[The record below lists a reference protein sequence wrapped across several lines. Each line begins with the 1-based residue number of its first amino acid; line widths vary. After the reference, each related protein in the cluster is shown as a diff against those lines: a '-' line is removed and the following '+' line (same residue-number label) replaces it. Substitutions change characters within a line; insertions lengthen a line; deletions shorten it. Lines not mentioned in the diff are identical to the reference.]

1 MVRTFKPRHARRVS
15 IAMTGLLWI
24 LLAAILGGCGGPP
37 NMTGLWQG
45 SMQIP
50 DVGDAQLTLDLQQG
64 DEGSIT
70 GTMRFLEEGES
81 PDEVTSV
88 PLSHGGVNDE
98 GSFQVVGEGGSDL
111 DSVTVNVTGEVS
123 GDSMDARFDM
133 GGPTLSYDAERIT
146 EEEYR
151 ARLEERRQAYEAEQE
166 EQRQAMEEQNLEAAH
181 YEEAAKAAG
190 DRAQGIEARLQVI
203 DGAYGDGPSEQ
214 LQDALGPRDPGGDL
228 YACSAGGGASC
239 EVAELEERVA
249 GDREDVTEAAGDDY
263 APDVC
268 STVDFSYYEEYD
280 LASAGGAEYVRVQG
294 DLLAASEGLA
304 EDANAAVEK
313 AREAEAARADYE
325 AAGGSPA
332 APTYTVADVEAMA
345 DDAEESERTTE
356 AALAAAG
363 ERYAGYER
371 RAGEVVEQGLA
382 LREQAG
388 C

>member
-37 NMTGLWQG
+37 NITGLWQG

-70 GTMRFLEEGES
+70 GTMRFLEAGES

-133 GGPTLSYDAERIT
+133 GGPTLSYDAERIS

-166 EQRQAMEEQNLEAAH
+166 EQRQAVEEQNLEAAR
-181 YEEAAKAAG
+181 YEEAAKVAG

-203 DGAYGDGPSEQ
+203 DGAYGDGSLEQ
-214 LQDALGPRDPGGDL
+214 LGDALGPQSPDGDL
-228 YACSAGGGASC
+228 YACSQGGVSC
-239 EVAELEERVA
+239 EVADLGERLQN
-249 GDREDVTEAAGDDY
+249 DREDVEEAAGDDY

-268 STVDFSYYEEYD
+268 STVDFSFYEDYR
-280 LASAGGAEYVRVQG
+280 LADTAGAEYGRVSG
-294 DLLAASEGLA
+294 ELRTASDGLA
-304 EDANAAVEK
+304 EDAEAALQS

-332 APTYTVADVEAMA
+332 APTYSVADLEATA
-345 DDAEESERTTE
+345 ADAEEAERTTE

-371 RAGEVVEQGLA
+371 RAGEIVEQGLA